1 LLAQLKQL
9 SQLNDSTPMYL
20 VFQTAAAGRPISR
33 KARPDEVFNW
43 PRLVAISWILLG
55 EDKKPKGSKNFLIKP
70 DGYTFKDEHLEAIKV
85 DRKELEEHGE
95 SLNDVMDQF
104 VKVCGEAKYVFA
116 HNMKGN
122 STILGAEFIRA
133 EKDFPL
139 RRQPAYCIMEEA
151 TFYTKLPKR
160 GGGFKWPTLQEAH
173 TKIFKQGY
181 SPARNARADV
191 IAASRVLLALLSVGG
206 FEDIFDEE

>member
-1 LLAQLKQL
+1 
-9 SQLNDSTPMYL
+9 MFL
-20 VFQTAAAGRPISR
+20 VFQVAGAGKPLSW

-43 PRLVAISWILLG
+43 PRLVGISWILLG
-55 EDKKPKGSKNFLIKP
+55 EDKKPLGSKNYLIKP
-70 DGYTFKDEHLEAIKV
+70 DGYDFKDEHLEAIKV
-85 DRKELEEHGE
+85 DRKDLEEHGE
-95 SLNDVMDQF
+95 SLADVMEEF

-116 HNMKGN
+116 HNMKLN
-122 STILGAEFIRA
+122 STILGAEFKRA
-133 EKDFPL
+133 GKEFPL

-151 TFYTKLPKR
+151 TFYTKLPKK

-191 IAASRVLLALLSVGG
+191 IAASRVLLAILQVGG
-206 FEDIFDEE
+206 FEDIFDEDED